1 MNGPLVTIVLP
12 TYNGSRYLE
21 QSLNSCL
28 AQTYRHLEL
37 IIVNDCST
45 DNTAAI
51 AAAFAAKDSRVRV
64 INNTVNKRLPA
75 SLNVGFEEAKGTF
88 FTWTSDDN
96 YYAPDAI
103 ARMVKVLE
111 EQPETDLVYCDY
123 IQVDDDNK
131 EVGIMHFGDIN
142 KSIIGWEGCGA
153 CFLYKRAVHERN
165 KGYNVSAF
173 LIEDYD
179 FFLRAF
185 MHSKFYYLP
194 EHNVYYY
201 RVHAASLTG
210 TMASAVNDLQKIIV
224 EKQLPLLVQHVSKR
238 DEMLLYRKYAVY
250 YAIYKEHIPKMQHY
264 LQLLYRL
271 SPSQAFIALA
281 YVTFRKMKGALV
293 IPFSFAIGLVKNIFS
308 GGKSDQ

>member
-12 TYNGSRYLE
+12 TYNGSRYLR
-21 QSLNSCL
+21 QSLDSCL
-28 AQTYRHLEL
+28 TQTYANFEL

-51 AAAFAAKDSRVRV
+51 AEEYVAKDPRVRL
-64 INNTVNKRLPA
+64 INNAVNKRLPA
-75 SLNVGFEEAKGTF
+75 SLNTGFEEAKGSY

-96 YYAPDAI
+96 YYAADAI
-103 ARMVKVLE
+103 EKMVKVLQE
-111 EQPETDLVYCDY
+111 KPDIDLVYCDY

-131 EVGIMHFGDIN
+131 QVGIMRFNDIN
-142 KSIIGWEGCGA
+142 QSIIGWEGCGA

-194 EHNVYYY
+194 EYDVYYY

-210 TMASAVNDLQKIIV
+210 TMASAVQDLQKIVV
-224 EKQLPLLVQHVSKR
+224 ERQLPVLVQHVSKR
-238 DEMLLYRKYAVY
+238 DEMLLYRKYAVF
-250 YAIYKEHIPKMQHY
+250 YAIFKENVPKMQLY
-264 LQLLYRL
+264 LQKLYRL
-271 SPSQAFIALA
+271 SPSQAFIAFG
-281 YVTFRKMKGALV
+281 YITFRKIKGAIV
-293 IPFSFAIGLVKNIFS
+293 IPFQFGIALLKNIIS
-308 GGKSDQ
+308 GGKEK